1 MKATGVVR
9 RIDELGRIVIPKEIR
24 KTMHIREGENIEIF
38 IDGDQNIILKKYSA
52 IKKLDD
58 FAQRFTDAIYAFLKY
73 NIMITDMDSIIAIS
87 GPLKKELNGQSLGED
102 MLNAIKKRESV
113 LEKNIKMISITN
125 QHSYEGSYIIHSIVS
140 NGDVVGLVI
149 LLSIE
154 EKIGEVEE
162 KIVHIASQFLAKYL
176 ED

>member
-38 IDGDQNIILKKYSA
+38 IDGEQNIVLKKYSA

-58 FAQRFTDAIYAFLKY
+58 FASRLTDAIYSLLKC
-73 NIMITDMDSIIAIS
+73 NIMITDTDHIVAIS
-87 GPLKKELNGQSLGED
+87 GPLKKELFGETLGQD
-102 MLNAIKKRESV
+102 MIKAIQKRESI
-113 LEKNIKMISITN
+113 LEKNIQKLSITDD
-125 QHSYEGSYIIHSIVS
+125 HSYEGSYIVHSIVS
-140 NGDVVGLVI
+140 DGDVVGLVI
-149 LLSIE
+149 LLSTEDKVE
-154 EKIGEVEE
+154 ETEE

-176 ED
+176 EE

>member
-38 IDGDQNIILKKYSA
+38 IDGEESIVLKKYSA

-58 FAQRFTDAIYAFLKY
+58 FASRLTEAIYSFLKC
-73 NIMITDMDSIIAIS
+73 NIIITDTDRIVAIS
-87 GPLKKELNGQSLGED
+87 GPLKKELNGESLGPD
-102 MLNAIKKRESV
+102 MINAIQKRESI
-113 LEKNIKMISITN
+113 LEKNSRKISVTD
-125 QHSYEGSYIIHSIVS
+125 QYSYEGSYMIHSIIS
-140 NGDVVGLVI
+140 DGDVVGLVI
-149 LLSIE
+149 LLSTE
-154 EKIGEVEE
+154 DKLGETEE

-176 ED
+176 EA